1 MPRTAKIELLKGRD
15 GQWYW
20 HRRASNGQITDQ
32 SEGYT
37 RKDSAK
43 RAAKKVHPGLPVVS
57 S

>member
-1 MPRTAKIELLKGRD
+1 MTAKIELLKGRD
-15 GQWYW
+15 GRWFF

-32 SEGYT
+32 SQGYT

-43 RAAKKVHPGLPVVS
+43 RAARKLYPGLPIVS